1 MPRIKSPIPVHFL
14 FIFPKKFPEN
24 GYLYPNLIIKAKILS
39 KKLAQFT
46 PMFYLCSNMILF
58 S

>member
-1 MPRIKSPIPVHFL
+1 MPRIKLPIPGYYLSNFL
-14 FIFPKKFPEN
+14 KKFHEI
-24 GYLYPNLIIKAKILS
+24 GYLYPNSIINAKILS

>member
-1 MPRIKSPIPVHFL
+1 MPRIKLPIPGYYL
-14 FIFPKKFPEN
+14 SNFPKKFPQN
-24 GYLYPNLIIKAKILS
+24 GYLYPNSIINAKILS

-46 PMFYLCSNMILF
+46 PLLYLCSNMILF